1 MTYQQQY
8 HHTMPTIESILILD
22 CETTGLDP
30 TTDSLCEV
38 GAILFSVPHR
48 AVIQQVSFLLPINA
62 NPAQHING
70 ISPEISRLVYS
81 DQAWRLFLEMAA
93 QADAFL
99 AHNAEFDRQWLDP
112 LLTPGLRT
120 LPWICT
126 CEGIR
131 WPGVRL
137 NPSLLD
143 LALAYGVP
151 VWAAHRA
158 LTDCTYLAQ
167 VLARDPDLE
176 LHLAQGLEPRRLV
189 VARVS
194 YDQREQAKA
203 AGFRWDPAT
212 KEWSRRCSQSEID
225 GLPFPVIESATATE
239 PKSRQ

>member
-1 MTYQQQY
+1 MTPE
-8 HHTMPTIESILILD
+8 TPLLID
-22 CETTGLDP
+22 TETSGLTP
-30 TTDSLCEV
+30 TTDSLCEI

-70 ISPEISRLVYS
+70 ISPALSSLV
-81 DQAWRLFLEMAA
+81 DHDHAWRLFLQMAFH
-93 QADAFL
+93 ADAFL
-99 AHNAEFDRQWLDP
+99 AHNAEFDRQWIEP
-112 LLTPGLRT
+112 LLPPALRT

-131 WPGVRL
+131 WPGLRL

-143 LALAYGVP
+143 LALHYQVP

-176 LHLAQGLEPRRLV
+176 QHLAQGLEPRRLV
-189 VARVS
+189 IAQVS

-203 AGFRWDPAT
+203 AGFRWDPAV
-212 KEWSRRCSQSEID
+212 KEWRRRCSQSEID
-225 GLPFPVIESATATE
+225 GLPFAVLEPATATE

>member
-1 MTYQQQY
+1 
-8 HHTMPTIESILILD
+8 MPTIESLLILD
-22 CETTGLDP
+22 TETTGLSP

-38 GAILFSVPHR
+38 GAVLFSVPHR
-48 AVIQQVSFLLPINA
+48 AVIQQVSFLLPIPS

-70 ISPEISRLVYS
+70 ISPALSCLVDH
-81 DQAWRLFLEMAA
+81 DQAWRLFLEMAFH
-93 QADAFL
+93 ADAFL
-99 AHNAEFDRQWLDP
+99 AHNAEFDRQWIDP
-112 LLTPGLRT
+112 LLTAGLRT

-131 WPGVRL
+131 WPGLRL
-137 NPSLLD
+137 NPSLTD

-189 VARVS
+189 IARVS
-194 YDQREQAKA
+194 YDDREQAKA
-203 AGFRWDPAT
+203 AGFRWDPQRR
-212 KEWSRRCSQSEID
+212 EWSRRCSQSEID
-225 GLPFPVIESATATE
+225 GLPFPVLDAATAME
-239 PKSRQ
+239 PKSCQ